1 MSSGVIETF
10 SQGMEKLL
18 TIVLLKIASP
28 CLNKNQGSSDSVV
41 VLFELDVYGH
51 FSAAL
56 RMDCLSSPIHVVLP
70 SIGFKS
76 VILNLTSNFL
86 SNCMIQCWRAWHAS
100 MRTQAQPS
108 YIHGK
113 GGGTEAHSLFFSQ
126 QRRRR

>member
-18 TIVLLKIASP
+18 TIVLLKIAAP
-28 CLNKNQGSSDSVV
+28 CLNKNQASSDSVV
-41 VLFELDVYGH
+41 LLFELDVYGH

-56 RMDCLSSPIHVVLP
+56 RMDCLSSPVHVVLP

-76 VILNLTSNFL
+76 VNLTSNFL
-86 SNCMIQCWRAWHAS
+86 SNCVIQCWRAWHAS

-113 GGGTEAHSLFFSQ
+113 GWHRGTFSILWCQ
-126 QRRRR
+126 QRRR